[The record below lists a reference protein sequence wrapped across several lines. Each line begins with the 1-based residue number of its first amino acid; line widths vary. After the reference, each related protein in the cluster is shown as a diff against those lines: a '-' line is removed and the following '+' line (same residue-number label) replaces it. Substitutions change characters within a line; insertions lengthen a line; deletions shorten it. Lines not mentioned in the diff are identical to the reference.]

1 MDGHIIF
8 GSQQEQKPPKSSIS
22 KNQSEKEKH
31 KKHKRGYLKF
41 IESNA
46 NKHEGRIL
54 AGTQSIK
61 RKHKHKIKKTM

>member
-22 KNQSEKEKH
+22 KNQSEKE
-31 KKHKRGYLKF
+31 KHKRGYLKF